1 MASIEAE
8 VLDTFLS
15 QLAHGEDVPDVV
27 REKLGELLSTDKLP
41 KPEQLAALYTEA
53 SGESLL

>member
-15 QLAHGEDVPDVV
+15 RLAHVEEVPDAVTA
-27 REKLGELLSTDKLP
+27 KLGELLSTDKLP
-41 KPEQLAALYTEA
+41 KPDQLAAMYTEA